1 MAFDRSQKYVVLLN
15 GPPGCGKDTVA
26 SHLVQYLQF
35 GRMKFAAPIKRMAA
49 GLLAMD
55 VSSVEKHKD
64 AEFNIL
70 CKEIETIL
78 PSVIGYEDAKQYEY
92 GPKDTLRRLL
102 IRISEEFLK
111 PTYGNT
117 FFGRIAT
124 RELKRSAYPLI
135 IFTDSGFI
143 EEANTVVRDIG
154 KRNVLLIRL
163 HREGCNF
170 CNDSRSYLSGV
181 TEEERDVENNGS
193 IAHTAAQVAVIFRNH
208 FKLKLLKEIEL

>member
-26 SHLVQYLQF
+26 QHLVQYLQF
-35 GRMKFAAPIKRMAA
+35 SSMKFAAPIKRMAA
-49 GLLAMD
+49 ALLDMD
-55 VSSVEKHKD
+55 VSSIERHKD

-102 IRISEEFLK
+102 IRISEEYLK

-117 FFGRIAT
+117 FFGRIAV

-135 IFTDSGFI
+135 IFTDSGFV
-143 EEANTVVRDIG
+143 EEAHTVVRNIG
-154 KRNVLLIRL
+154 KGNTILIRL
-163 HREGCNF
+163 HREGCDF
-170 CNDSRSYLSGV
+170 KSDSRSYLSNVAG
-181 TEEERDVENNGS
+181 EERDIENNGS
-193 IAHTAAQVAVIFRNH
+193 ISHTAAQVAVAIRNH